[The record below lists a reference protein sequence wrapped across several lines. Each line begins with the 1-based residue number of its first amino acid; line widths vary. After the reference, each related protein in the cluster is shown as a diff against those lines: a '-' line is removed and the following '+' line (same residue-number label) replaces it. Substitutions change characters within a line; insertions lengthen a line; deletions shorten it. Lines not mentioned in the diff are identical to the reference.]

1 MSTNVREILDRI
13 GRLSEDELAELRNDL
28 ARQEEQEWFNLV
40 RDARR
45 EARQR
50 GLDDE
55 AIARVV
61 EESRYGKEPESR

>member
-61 EESRYGKEPESR
+61 EESRYGKGPESR